1 MKILYLHG
9 WNSVCGGVKPTSLAA
24 LGHEVIEP
32 ELSDEDFD
40 EALRVA
46 QAEWQRVSPDVVVG
60 SSRGGAL
67 AMNLDAGEV
76 PLVLLCPAWK
86 RWGRAGTVKPGTR
99 ILHSRE
105 DEVVPFGDTLE
116 LLRDSGLDGSA
127 LIVTGENHR
136 LFDPA
141 SLSAMA
147 AAVRQARPAAAS
159 LLE

>member
-9 WNSVCGGVKPTSLAA
+9 WKSVCGGVKPTYLADQ
-24 LGHEVIEP
+24 GHEVVEP
-32 ELSDEDFD
+32 ELPEDDFD
-40 EALRVA
+40 AALRIA
-46 QAEWQRVSPDVVVG
+46 QAEFERIKPDVVVG

-67 AMNLDAGEV
+67 AMNLDAGDV

-86 RWGRAGTVKPGTR
+86 RWGRVGKVKPGTQ

-105 DEVVPFGDTLE
+105 DEVVPFEDTLE
-116 LLRDSGLDGSA
+116 LLRASGLDESA

-147 AAVRQARPAAAS
+147 AAVQRAGPS
-159 LLE
+159 S

>member
-24 LGHEVIEP
+24 LGHEVVEP
-32 ELSDEDFD
+32 GLPDEDFD
-40 EALRVA
+40 AALRIA
-46 QAEWQRVSPDVVVG
+46 QAELRRIQPDVVVG

-67 AMNLDAGEV
+67 AMNLDAGNV

-86 RWGRAGTVKPGTR
+86 RWGRVGKVKPGTQ

-105 DEVVPFGDTLE
+105 DDVVPFGDTLE
-116 LLRDSGLDGSA
+116 LLRASGLDESA

-141 SLSAMA
+141 SLAAMA
-147 AAVRQARPAAAS
+147 AAVQRSLRRP
-159 LLE
+159 